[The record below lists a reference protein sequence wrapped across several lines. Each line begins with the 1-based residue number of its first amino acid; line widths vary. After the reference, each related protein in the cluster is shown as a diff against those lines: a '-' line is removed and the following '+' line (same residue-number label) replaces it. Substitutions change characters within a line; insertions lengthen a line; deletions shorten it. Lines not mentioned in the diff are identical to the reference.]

1 MDTVRSTRTGCNSA
15 TVEDAIL
22 AEESCKD
29 AILAEES
36 CRDIRK
42 GGTVGCSMAS
52 TSPGVVLAGVVW

>member
-1 MDTVRSTRTGCNSA
+1 MDTVRSARPDCNSA

-29 AILAEES
+29 IL
-36 CRDIRK
+36 K

-52 TSPGVVLAGVVW
+52 SSPGVVLAGVVW